1 MIVEQE
7 ISHDESSVVDNNDE
21 LSTDLDCT
29 GTDEPAKQE
38 HQGALAQVSNIL
50 CGAFYVGLEISARL
64 LFVMGKDWKEMY
76 MKCLSLNEKKTYV
89 FLFPQ
94 HLASFHF
101 LNAWLI

>member
-38 HQGALAQVSNIL
+38 HQGALTQVSNIR
-50 CGAFYVGLEISARL
+50 CGAFYVGLEVSARL
-64 LFVMGKDWKEMY
+64 SFVMGKDWKEMY
-76 MKCLSLNEKKTYV
+76 MKCLSLKEKKNLRFSFPPNIWLLSN
-89 FLFPQ
+89 FLT
-94 HLASFHF
+94 LG
-101 LNAWLI
+101 